1 MLDYCYVW
9 ISPSAISYFSEMY
22 LFQMVMCCTK
32 SATRLLFIYH
42 AFFNIFQYLMFTG
55 IDVYCSQHV
64 LCDKDTKKKSFKTT
78 ILKIHHSRCG
88 VTIHFSCSSIF
99 DTYQRCMGLLDPLQ
113 RRDEH
118 IIDANFVAM
127 ENYTLLKKSPQKP
140 KCYKERNTF
149 RKHR

>member
-1 MLDYCYVW
+1 
-9 ISPSAISYFSEMY
+9 
-22 LFQMVMCCTK
+22 MCCTK

-42 AFFNIFQYLMFTG
+42 ALFNIFQYLMFTG

-64 LCDKDTKKKSFKTT
+64 LCDKDTKMKSFKTT

-99 DTYQRCMGLLDPLQ
+99 DTYQRCMGCWIHSNAEMNILLMPT
-113 RRDEH
+113 
-118 IIDANFVAM
+118 NFVAM
-127 ENYTLLKKSPQKP
+127 ENFTLLKKSPQKP